1 MSEFSV
7 SYTEKALSDLDDIYN
22 YIANNLREPQIASK
36 LISRLTKAIDDLSFM
51 AESYHFYTEEPF
63 YSQGMRYFTEG
74 NYCIFYK
81 VQDKTAFVVRIL
93 YGARNFI
100 NLL

>member
-1 MSEFSV
+1 MSEFNV

-22 YIANNLREPQIASK
+22 YIANNLKEPQIASK
-36 LISRLTKAIDDLSFM
+36 LVSRLTKAIDDLSFM

-81 VQDKTAFVVRIL
+81 VQDKTAFVIRIL
-93 YGARNFI
+93 SGARNFI
-100 NLL
+100 DLL

>member
-22 YIANNLREPQIASK
+22 YIANNLKEPQIASK
-36 LISRLTKAIDDLSFM
+36 LVSRLTKAIDDLSFM

-100 NLL
+100 DLL